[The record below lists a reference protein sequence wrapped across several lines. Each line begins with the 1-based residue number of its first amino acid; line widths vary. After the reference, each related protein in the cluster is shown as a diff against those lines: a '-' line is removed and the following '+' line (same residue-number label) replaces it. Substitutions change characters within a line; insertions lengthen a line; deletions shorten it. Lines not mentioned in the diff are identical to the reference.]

1 MLKFYAVQSEKGA
14 LDEFPFLR
22 WLSLQPVVVGLGE
35 YKINAFSVWLPYKC
49 CAAENYLMNVRYG
62 RRSQP
67 VDATHS
73 ANFSAGVGN
82 ERLGP
87 FREASTASKAG
98 WCSRLTRA
106 ATVIVGLRSRHQRR
120 LPT

>member
-73 ANFSAGVGN
+73 ANFSAGVWYCKVLRGG
-82 ERLGP
+82 RT
-87 FREASTASKAG
+87 STARADIQTTQYLLKCTSG
-98 WCSRLTRA
+98 VRQPLT
-106 ATVIVGLRSRHQRR
+106 
-120 LPT
+120 

>member
-22 WLSLQPVVVGLGE
+22 WLSLQPVVAGLGE
-35 YKINAFSVWLPYKC
+35 YKINAFLVWLPYKC

-73 ANFSAGVGN
+73 ANFSAGVWYC
-82 ERLGP
+82 
-87 FREASTASKAG
+87 K
-98 WCSRLTRA
+98 
-106 ATVIVGLRSRHQRR
+106 VLRGRS
-120 LPT
+120 LSCLAIALSFAWE